1 METLLL
7 EKYGLIKQ
15 PDVPKDTGGHS
26 DRAQTKFTGRHL
38 PRYFRNSTILASR
51 GSSQPHTLPG
61 SHDTPSQDHVT
72 PPSQDHVTLSA
83 AADVP
88 AAPRPADASK
98 SQHHLQG
105 ARRSGVGFRRGHREK
120 INGVLK
126 QLTV

>member
-7 EKYGLIKQ
+7 EKCGLIKQ
-15 PDVPKDTGGHS
+15 PDVPKDTGGQS

-38 PRYFRNSTILASR
+38 PRYFRNATILASR

-72 PPSQDHVTLSA
+72 LSA
-83 AADVP
+83 AAEVP
-88 AAPRPADASK
+88 ATPGPADASK
-98 SQHHLQG
+98 SQRHLQG
-105 ARRSGVGFRRGHREK
+105 AHRSGVGFRRGHREK